1 MRITE
6 LQLPDD
12 VAVTGPADTEV
23 HGVSHDS
30 RQTQPGWLYA
40 ALPGANVHG
49 AQFAPSLITAGVR
62 AILTDPAGK
71 QMIETALAADSE
83 APGIDEMCLLI
94 TERPRARLGSIAAQI
109 YGTDPDAPQLLGITG
124 TNGKTTTSYILD
136 GLLTALGRTT
146 GLIGTVATTIAG
158 QTQPAV
164 RTTPEAP
171 ELHALFARMR
181 TAGVDTCA
189 MEVSS
194 HALAQHRVDGAHF
207 AVAGFTNLSQDHL
220 DFHASMEE
228 YFQAKA
234 SLFTPAFSDRG
245 VIMLADDYSR
255 RLAAIA
261 EVPVATISRETA
273 ENPTYLIAD
282 ESGPDFIL
290 HTPAGTLA
298 ARAPLPGSFNVA
310 NTALALALL
319 LESGTDL
326 DALAAVAGSFEVTVP
341 GRMEQVNDAGP
352 LAVVDYSHTPDA
364 ITQVLGGLAESG
376 RPLVIVCGAG
386 GDRDPSKRADMGA
399 AAARGADVV
408 IVTDDNP
415 RSEDPAAIRA
425 AVRSGAEAARA
436 SGTARATRIEEIP
449 ARSEA
454 IIAGVAAAGETGTL
468 LVAGKGH
475 ETGQEIAGVV
485 HPFDDREHTRRA
497 CASRPSGVA
506 AGRVQD

>member
-1 MRITE
+1 MRIDH
-6 LQLPDD
+6 LALPADI
-12 VAVTGPADTEV
+12 AVSGPADTEV
-23 HGVSHDS
+23 SGVSHDS

-49 AQFAPSLITAGVR
+49 AQFAPALIGSGVR
-62 AILTDPAGK
+62 AILTDPAGR
-71 QMIETALAADSE
+71 QHIAEALAADPA
-83 APGIDEMCLLI
+83 APPLSALTLLI
-94 TERPRARLGSIAAQI
+94 TETPRARLGAIAAQI
-109 YGTDPDAPQLLGITG
+109 YGTDPADPVLLGVTG
-124 TNGKTTTSYILD
+124 TNGKTTTTYLLN

-146 GLIGTVATTIAG
+146 GVIGTVATTIAG

-181 TAGVDTCA
+181 AAGVDTCA

-194 HALAQHRVDGAHF
+194 HALAQHRVDGARF

-220 DFHASMEE
+220 DFHADMEE
-228 YFQAKA
+228 YFRAKA
-234 SLFTPAFSDRG
+234 SLFAPEFSARG
-245 VIMLADDYSR
+245 VVMLADDYSR
-255 RLAAIA
+255 RLAATA
-261 EVPVATISRETA
+261 EVPVAALSRDRA
-273 ENPTYLIAD
+273 DAPAYLIAE
-282 ESGPDFIL
+282 ESGPDFTL
-290 HTPAGTLA
+290 HTPAGPLPA
-298 ARAPLPGSFNVA
+298 HAPLPGSFNVA
-310 NTALALALL
+310 NTALALAML
-319 LESGTDL
+319 LEAGTEL
-326 DALAAVAGSFEVTVP
+326 EQLAAIARSFEVTVP
-341 GRMEQVNDAGP
+341 GRMEQVHDAGP
-352 LAVVDYSHTPDA
+352 LAVVDYSHTSDA
-364 ITQVLGGLAESG
+364 IAQVLGGLAAAG

-386 GDRDPSKRADMGA
+386 GDRDPGKRPEMGA

-425 AVRSGAEAARA
+425 AVRAGAEAARA

-454 IIAGVAAAGETGTL
+454 IIAGVAAAGDSGTL

-497 CASRPSGVA
+497 CASRSSETP

>member
-71 QMIETALAADSE
+71 QMIAEALAGDPA
-83 APGIDEMCLLI
+83 APALDELCLLI
-94 TERPRARLGSIAAQI
+94 TESPRARLGSIAAQI
-109 YGTDPDAPQLLGITG
+109 YGTDPDVPQLLGVTG

-181 TAGVDTCA
+181 SAGVDTCA

-207 AVAGFTNLSQDHL
+207 PVAGFTNLSQDHL

-234 SLFTPAFSDRG
+234 TLFTPAFSDRG

-282 ESGPDFIL
+282 ESGPDFTL
-290 HTPAGTLA
+290 HTPAGTLP

-341 GRMEQVNDAGP
+341 GRMEQVNGAAP

-475 ETGQEIAGVV
+475 ETGQEIGGVV